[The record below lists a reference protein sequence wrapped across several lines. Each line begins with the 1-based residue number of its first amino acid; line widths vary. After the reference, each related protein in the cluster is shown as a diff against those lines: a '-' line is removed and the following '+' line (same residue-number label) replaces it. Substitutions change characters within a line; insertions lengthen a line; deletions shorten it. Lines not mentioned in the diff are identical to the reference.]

1 MGSGEDDN
9 GNFLDILTMKDK
21 ETEEEKTI
29 YFIIQH
35 ATDTMFSEEDEKKM
49 KEYHK
54 NSKKKK

>member
-35 ATDTMFSEEDEKKM
+35 ATDTMFSEEDMDKM
-49 KEYHK
+49 EQYIKDE
-54 NSKKKK
+54 KKKK